1 MSKFLDLEGLGYYTQ
16 CFKPGL
22 AEVIDSGAKNLCLV
36 DIQRILVLNP
46 TATQSGNTI
55 TKDNHLFF
63 TINSND
69 ITINSDGQNNLC
81 FLQLCNNNNF
91 TIQDGITYM
100 LSGCQG
106 GSSTTYDLRVSY
118 GTGTYNYPQYS
129 EPIPVVYRDDTTYNI
144 AIVVRANQT
153 LSDITIRPM
162 LCTKSAWNI
171 SQTYQ
176 PYRPT
181 EDEQNM
187 IIDSKANLEN
197 VSYKTA
203 TSSFSGT
210 NMQVVFDEDMFSQSS
225 FRGSVLMMFGTQ
237 KASVNNSLLLVDFY
251 DSGIKSIRYLTS
263 GTGEV
268 ITAIGTI
275 HNNKHGFNFTADA
288 NSYTYPCCL
297 SLFANKDIQPKFTVS
312 VVT

>member
-1 MSKFLDLEGLGYYTQ
+1 MAKFLDLDGLEYYTSM
-16 CFKPGL
+16 FKPGL

-81 FLQLCNNNNF
+81 FLQLCNQNNF

-100 LSGCQG
+100 LSGCRG
-106 GSSTTYDLRVSY
+106 GSFTTYDLRVSY

-129 EPIPVVYRDDTTYNI
+129 EPIPVVYRNDTTYNI

-162 LCTKSAWNI
+162 LCTKSDWNI
-171 SQTYQ
+171 SQSYV
-176 PYRPT
+176 P
-181 EDEQNM
+181 
-187 IIDSKANLEN
+187 
-197 VSYKTA
+197 YKTPYDGTA
-203 TSSFSGT
+203 T
-210 NMQVVFDEDMFSQSS
+210 QSEIENT
-225 FRGSVLMMFGTQ
+225 FF
-237 KASVNNSLLLVDFY
+237 NN
-251 DSGIKSIRYLTS
+251 
-263 GTGEV
+263 
-268 ITAIGTI
+268 
-275 HNNKHGFNFTADA
+275 
-288 NSYTYPCCL
+288 
-297 SLFANKDIQPKFTVS
+297 
-312 VVT
+312 

>member
-1 MSKFLDLEGLGYYTQ
+1 MSKFLDLDGLEYYTSR
-16 CFKPGL
+16 FKPELVELVDG
-22 AEVIDSGAKNLCLV
+22 GAKNLCLV

-46 TATQSGNTI
+46 TATQLGNTI

-144 AIVVRANQT
+144 AIVVRDNQT
-153 LSDITIRPM
+153 ISGITIRPM
-162 LCTKSAWNI
+162 LCTKSAWDI
-171 SQTYQ
+171 SHTYQ
-176 PYRPT
+176 PYRPSYQ
-181 EDEQNM
+181 ELYDM
-187 IIDSKANLEN
+187 VKA
-197 VSYKTA
+197 
-203 TSSFSGT
+203 
-210 NMQVVFDEDMFSQSS
+210 
-225 FRGSVLMMFGTQ
+225 
-237 KASVNNSLLLVDFY
+237 
-251 DSGIKSIRYLTS
+251 
-263 GTGEV
+263 
-268 ITAIGTI
+268 
-275 HNNKHGFNFTADA
+275 
-288 NSYTYPCCL
+288 
-297 SLFANKDIQPKFTVS
+297 IQ
-312 VVT
+312 